1 MADEAIIVELLGK
14 DNKGDPIRYTVDDT
28 HAVPKGTLM
37 VLTSPRTVII
47 HAAVDTPFVGIAAE
61 EKVANDGLVSMSV
74 YTNGIFR
81 LTLKTGGNAATI
93 GDGVSLAS
101 DANTVELSGT
111 LDNETG
117 WMVGTAMED
126 IAAAAIGAVRIHK

>member
-14 DNKGDPIRYTVDDT
+14 NGKGDPVRYTCADAT
-28 HAVPKGTLM
+28 AIPKGTLL
-37 VLTSPRTVII
+37 VLETPRAVVP

-61 EKVANDGLVSMSV
+61 EKTALDGLTSISV

-81 LTLKTGGNAATI
+81 LTLKTGGTPATI

-101 DANTVELSGT
+101 DANTVELST
-111 LDNETG
+111 SKDNEKG
-117 WMVGTAMED
+117 WEVGYAMED
-126 IAAAAIGAVRIHK
+126 IAAATIGAIKIRK